1 VNSRDS
7 TSPQYFFGRPPEGIA
22 SKEINQIRAAGLFGL
37 SATVT
42 APTDIWMMSDIDGK
56 NYNSSITGG
65 GASVKP
71 NRAPTAQRRAELQ
84 FF

>member
-56 NYNSSITGG
+56 NYPVPLPG